1 MNFTRNAKRKSLGG
15 KLKRREREK
24 IPTKRNKTI
33 KTMAIR
39 IYIWIIILNV
49 NKLNTSTKRSRLA
62 E

>member
-49 NKLNTSTKRSRLA
+49 R
-62 E
+62 